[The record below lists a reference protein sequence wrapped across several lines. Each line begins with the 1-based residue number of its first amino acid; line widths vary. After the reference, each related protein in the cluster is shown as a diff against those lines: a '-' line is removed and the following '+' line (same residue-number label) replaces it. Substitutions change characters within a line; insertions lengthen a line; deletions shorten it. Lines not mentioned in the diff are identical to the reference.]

1 MLDLLRSVKKK
12 LNNLRTD
19 AIILKKDKNEV
30 RDQLGE
36 QKDKYLSVSKRYI
49 ENNEEV
55 CTHCFKCCGKVIL
68 PESAV
73 KLRKWEKI
81 EQLRQSSVISPGEP
95 QYCIYCQ
102 NKCKY
107 VKNLWKL

>member
-49 ENNEEV
+49 ENDEEV
-55 CTHCFKCCGKVIL
+55 CTHCFKCCGEGHIARKCCQ
-68 PESAV
+68 V
-73 KLRKWEKI
+73 KKM
-81 EQLRQSSVISPGEP
+81 GED
-95 QYCIYCQ
+95 
-102 NKCKY
+102 
-107 VKNLWKL
+107 